1 MIGSVF
7 VFQGFSN
14 QSGTIFL
21 LVGERQKCL
30 LTLWQIDDISGL
42 CHVVCNV
49 FSSLNTS
56 QFNQTLTSLGESA
69 CQQLS
74 SFCVSLSLNNS
85 CFLVELSPLDQKPGL
100 LCLLLRN
107 LLLLNSCCELPSKSK
122 MGDADIIKDEA
133 KLGGASHKLLIRPC
147 AHLLPHGNQLAS
159 VKFCHHLLKHLICDG
174 GKHPIIVI
182 LTKGSVNL
190 RKGIRLGPEENPEGN
205 VNILQIL
212 GSGDGGH
219 VLWPGPDVINDWLLD
234 PWDHEMGALSHNL
247 LLHTNK
253 PVKDDRPVTTVHI
266 EEGRIDHSSSNCKT
280 HAELAQSVEDLCRHS
295 CCKISTLLRSV

>member
-21 LVGERQKCL
+21 LVGERQECL
-30 LTLWQIDDISGL
+30 LTLWQVDNISGL
-42 CHVVCNV
+42 CHVVSNV
-49 FSSLNTS
+49 FSCLNTS

-69 CQQLS
+69 GQQLS
-74 SFCVSLSLNNS
+74 SFGVTLSLNN
-85 CFLVELSPLDQKPGL
+85 G
-100 LCLLLRN
+100 
-107 LLLLNSCCELPSKSK
+107 CCELPSKGEV
-122 MGDADIIKDEA
+122 GDADIIKDEA
-133 KLGGASHKLLIRPC
+133 KLGGASHKLLIRPG
-147 AHLLPHGNQLAS
+147 AHLLSHSNQLSS
-159 VKFCHHLLKHLICDG
+159 VKFCHNLLKHLICDG
-174 GKHPIIVI
+174 GKHPIVVV
-182 LTKGSVNL
+182 LTKGGVNL

-234 PWDHEMGALSHNL
+234 PWDHEMGALSNHL

-253 PVKDDRPVTTVHI
+253 PIEDDCPVTTVHI

-280 HAELAQSVEDLCRHS
+280 HAKLAQSVEDLCRHS
-295 CCKISTLLRSV
+295 CLVSTLL